1 MEARVETTGLPER
14 RVVEVTDERSALA
27 RRSIA
32 LIQEA
37 IWDVHPTRFL
47 LAELEETRR
56 GVARGGGYHLLAML
70 ASGEEDPLAAAA
82 GVYLQAVNA
91 GFISYLAVRED
102 QRGRGLGRELRE
114 QLLQTFQT
122 QARRERGEE
131 LAYALGEVER
141 DSAWLRMLVR
151 EGRVMVLDV
160 PYFHPWMSRHKEGY
174 YALYREPLA
183 DRRRELPSE
192 EVARVIEAIW
202 RRAYRIRSPLQRDTY
217 QYMMQQLEGRETVG
231 ADPDF
236 LRALAP
242 S

>member
-1 MEARVETTGLPER
+1 METTGLPER

-56 GVARGGGYHLLAML
+56 GVARGGGYHLLAL
-70 ASGEEDPLAAAA
+70 LGPDEEEPLAAAA

-91 GFISYLAVRED
+91 GFVSYLAVREEE
-102 QRGRGLGRELRE
+102 RGRGLGRELRE
-114 QLLQTFQT
+114 QLVRTFQA
-122 QARRERGEE
+122 QARHEGGEE
-131 LAYALGEVER
+131 LAHVLGEVER

-160 PYFHPWMSRHKEGY
+160 PYFHPWMSRHSEGY
-174 YALYREPLA
+174 YVLYREPLA
-183 DRRRELPSE
+183 DKRTELPSE

-202 RRAYRIRSPLQRDTY
+202 RRAYRIQSPSHRDTFR
-217 QYMMQQLEGRETVG
+217 YMMKHLQGLETVG
-231 ADPDF
+231 PDPGF
-236 LRALAP
+236 AGPLT

>member
-1 MEARVETTGLPER
+1 METTGLPER

-37 IWDVHPTRFL
+37 IWDVHPTGFL

-56 GVARGGGYHLLAML
+56 GVARGGGYHLLALL
-70 ASGEEDPLAAAA
+70 APGEEEPLAAAA
-82 GVYLQAVNA
+82 GVYLQAVNS
-91 GFISYLAVRED
+91 GFVSYLAVRED
-102 QRGRGLGRELRE
+102 QRERGLGRELRE
-114 QLLQTFQT
+114 QLVRTFQA
-122 QARRERGEE
+122 QARHERGEE
-131 LAYALGEVER
+131 LAHVLGEVER

-160 PYFHPWMSRHKEGY
+160 PYFHPWMSRRKEGY

-183 DRRRELPSE
+183 DARPELPAE
-192 EVARVIEAIW
+192 EVGRVIEAIW
-202 RRAYRIRSPLQRDTY
+202 RRAYRIQSPLQRDTY
-217 QYMMQQLEGRETVG
+217 QYMMQRLEGRETVG

-236 LRALAP
+236 ARSLT
-242 S
+242 SS